1 MCLLL
6 KKKITPCF
14 MIEVS
19 GMSSNFEISG
29 MKVVIYLEMEVGVK
43 TMSHDA
49 VISIHHGINEIF
61 LHLT

>member
-1 MCLLL
+1 
-6 KKKITPCF
+6 

-19 GMSSNFEISG
+19 GMSGNFEICG